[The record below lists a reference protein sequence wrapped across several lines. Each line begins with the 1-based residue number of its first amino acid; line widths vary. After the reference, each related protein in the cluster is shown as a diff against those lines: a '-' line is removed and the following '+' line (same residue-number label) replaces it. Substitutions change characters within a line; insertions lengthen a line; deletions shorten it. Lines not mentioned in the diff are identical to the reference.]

1 MTNTVDFPIL
11 PSNEN
16 IIGILGGGQLGKMI
30 ALSAS
35 KAGYRT
41 HLYCPKGDNPA
52 ETVVSKITHG
62 EWNDFD
68 KLVEFSNS
76 VV

>member
-1 MTNTVDFPIL
+1 MTNNVDFPIL
-11 PSNEN
+11 PSSEN

-35 KAGYRT
+35 RAGYKT

-52 ETVVSKITHG
+52 ETTVSKTTHG

-68 KLVEFSNS
+68 
-76 VV
+76 